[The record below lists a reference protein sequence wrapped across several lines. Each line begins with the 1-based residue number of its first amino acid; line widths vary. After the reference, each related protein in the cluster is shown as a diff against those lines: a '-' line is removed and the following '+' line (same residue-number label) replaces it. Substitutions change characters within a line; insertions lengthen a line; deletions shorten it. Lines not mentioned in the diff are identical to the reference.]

1 MTACFFNGFNLEDQ
15 VAHEDVASVLNPS
28 EVMSYNGT
36 LYARTGDKI
45 LALTLTEVGSQS
57 KDLAGPVVAANVLEH
72 ATHLYPGTAI
82 QSLLGACYVSV
93 FPVAGTHHQI
103 RIPELDGVRIQDAKY
118 DNKVL
123 MVVGFKKGVYNRW
136 IFRFDDEFQAY
147 DNRMIPDIKPE
158 SLNFVTLD
166 TGLCVSM
173 TEDETLELFPNTKGV
188 NKSRVVSDPA
198 LSGEMRLYKKG
209 GKVVF
214 AKESKLYSLS
224 LK

>member
-1 MTACFFNGFNLEDQ
+1 MSINATIAVPYDVMKDYLRGNPTNR
-15 VAHEDVASVLNPS
+15 VASMAQN
-28 EVMSYNGT
+28 
-36 LYARTGDKI
+36 
-45 LALTLTEVGSQS
+45 
-57 KDLAGPVVAANVLEH
+57 
-72 ATHLYPGTAI
+72 
-82 QSLLGACYVSV
+82 
-93 FPVAGTHHQI
+93 
-103 RIPELDGVRIQDAKY
+103 Y